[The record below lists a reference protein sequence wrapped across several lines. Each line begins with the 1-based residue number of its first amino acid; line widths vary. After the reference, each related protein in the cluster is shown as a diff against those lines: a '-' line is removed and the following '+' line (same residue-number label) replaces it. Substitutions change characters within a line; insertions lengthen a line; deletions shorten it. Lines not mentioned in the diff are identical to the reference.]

1 MADQEKREYNLRRL
15 HSLLGVI
22 PIGLFLMQHL
32 VVNHFSTYSEEA
44 FNTAAGFMENLPLRI
59 VLEFG
64 LIYIPFFST
73 EFMGCISL
81 WYLR

>member
-44 FNTAAGFMENLPLRI
+44 LIQLLVLWKICHFGSSWNL
-59 VLEFG
+59 G
-64 LIYIPFFST
+64 
-73 EFMGCISL
+73 
-81 WYLR
+81 

>member
-44 FNTAAGFMENLPLRI
+44 FNTAAGFMENLPLQDRLGI
-59 VLEFG
+59 WVDLYPNSFPRNLWGVYRFG
-64 LIYIPFFST
+64 I
-73 EFMGCISL
+73 
-81 WYLR
+81 